1 MPALP
6 KGRQQKQR
14 KEGKKDMQPRNPLWD
29 KIRRYLIL
37 WAVIL
42 ILLNLIALF
51 QYWDQIVAALGT
63 GVEQTL
69 SGIISLVIVVAIFVY
84 MIRAFFN

>member
-1 MPALP
+1 
-6 KGRQQKQR
+6 
-14 KEGKKDMQPRNPLWD
+14 MQPRNPLWD

-42 ILLNLIALF
+42 ILLSLIALF

-69 SGIISLVIVVAIFVY
+69 SGIISLVIVVAIFDRSTYLREGDVQWKHWQRPY
-84 MIRAFFN
+84 RD

>member
-1 MPALP
+1 M
-6 KGRQQKQR
+6 
-14 KEGKKDMQPRNPLWD
+14 
-29 KIRRYLIL
+29 
-37 WAVIL
+37 IL
-42 ILLNLIALF
+42 ILLSLIALF